1 MRISPAARISIGLVL
16 LTTCILLAGDVIGL
30 TPGRQ
35 EALLDARKR
44 FCETMAVNF
53 ALAAHRND
61 LEMVKA
67 GLELIVDRN
76 EDVLSAALRK
86 ADGRV
91 IVQAGDH
98 QLHWQGFS
106 ADRST
111 PTHAHVPI
119 FQGEQRWGTV
129 EVAFT
134 PLTES
139 GLAGLWASPLA
150 RLCCFVALMGFVTYF
165 FFMKRTLRHLDPS
178 AVIPARVKAAL
189 DVLAEGVVLL
199 DEKERIVLANAAFA
213 EKIGREAGSLM
224 GKRVTDL
231 GWFVPKTC
239 ERPDDYPWRRAMRQG
254 EMETGTPLVHSCA
267 TGEVLTFMVNGA
279 PIIDNGG
286 RLRGA
291 LATFDD
297 VTEME
302 KQNERL
308 EKALVSLE
316 KSRDEIRLQNQELEI
331 LATRDPLTGCLNR
344 RRFFELYDSEWHAAH
359 ADGAPLACI
368 MGDIDHFKSINDRY
382 GHSVGDEVI
391 QKVAEAIGSALR
403 NVDLICRYGGE
414 EFCCLLIGMGIREA
428 AEVAE
433 RARLAVEAQSF
444 TASFGV
450 SATGF
455 GATDPARLVDQ
466 ADKALY
472 ESKRSG
478 RNRVTRWDQTFEERR
493 SRDGAPPPG

>member
-1 MRISPAARISIGLVL
+1 MRISPAARISVGLVL

-35 EALLDARKR
+35 EALLEARKR
-44 FCETMAVNF
+44 FCETMAVQF
-53 ALAAHRND
+53 AVAAHRND
-61 LEMVKA
+61 LELVKTS
-67 GLELIVDRN
+67 LELIVERN

-91 IVQAGDH
+91 LVQVGDH
-98 QLHWQGFS
+98 QQHWQGFS

-111 PTHAHVPI
+111 PTHAQVPI

-129 EVAFT
+129 EVAFE
-134 PLTES
+134 PLVES
-139 GLAGLWASPLA
+139 GLAGLWSSPLV
-150 RLCCFVALMGFVTYF
+150 RLTCFVAMLGFVTYLL
-165 FFMKRTLRHLDPS
+165 FMKRTLRHLDPS

-213 EKIGREAGSLM
+213 QKVGREAPSLM
-224 GKRVTDL
+224 GKRVADL

-239 ERPDDYPWRRAMRQG
+239 ERPADFPWRRAIREG
-254 EMETGTPLVHSCA
+254 HVDTGTPLVYSRA
-267 TGEVLTFMVNGA
+267 SGEVLTFMVNGA
-279 PIIDNGG
+279 PILDNDG
-286 RLRGA
+286 RRRGA

-302 KQNERL
+302 RQNEAL
-308 EKALVSLE
+308 EKALVNLE

-344 RRFFELYDSEWHAAH
+344 RRFFELYESEWGASKAE
-359 ADGAPLACI
+359 GAPLACI
-368 MGDIDHFKSINDRY
+368 MADIDHFKSINDRY

-391 QKVAEAIGSALR
+391 QKVAEAVGSALR
-403 NVDLICRYGGE
+403 NHDLICRYGGE
-414 EFCCLLIGMGIREA
+414 EFCCLLIGMGIQEA

-433 RARLAVEAQSF
+433 RARRAVESQSF
-444 TASFGV
+444 TISVGV
-450 SATGF
+450 STTEF
-455 GATDPARLVDQ
+455 GSANPAQLVDQ

-472 ESKRSG
+472 ESKRTG
-478 RNRVTRWDQTFEERR
+478 RNRVTRWDETFEERR
-493 SRDGAPPPG
+493 SRA

>member
-1 MRISPAARISIGLVL
+1 
-16 LTTCILLAGDVIGL
+16 
-30 TPGRQ
+30 
-35 EALLDARKR
+35 
-44 FCETMAVNF
+44 
-53 ALAAHRND
+53 
-61 LEMVKA
+61 
-67 GLELIVDRN
+67 
-76 EDVLSAALRK
+76 
-86 ADGRV
+86 
-91 IVQAGDH
+91 
-98 QLHWQGFS
+98 
-106 ADRST
+106 
-111 PTHAHVPI
+111 
-119 FQGEQRWGTV
+119 
-129 EVAFT
+129 
-134 PLTES
+134 
-139 GLAGLWASPLA
+139 
-150 RLCCFVALMGFVTYF
+150 
-165 FFMKRTLRHLDPS
+165 
-178 AVIPARVKAAL
+178 
-189 DVLAEGVVLL
+189 
-199 DEKERIVLANAAFA
+199 
-213 EKIGREAGSLM
+213 
-224 GKRVTDL
+224 
-231 GWFVPKTC
+231 
-239 ERPDDYPWRRAMRQG
+239 
-254 EMETGTPLVHSCA
+254 
-267 TGEVLTFMVNGA
+267 MVNGA

-344 RRFFELYDSEWHAAH
+344 RRFFELYDSEWQAAH

-472 ESKRSG
+472 ESKRTG
-478 RNRVTRWDQTFEERR
+478 RNRVTRWDETFEERR

>member
-1 MRISPAARISIGLVL
+1 MRISPAARISVGLVL

-30 TPGRQ
+30 TPGRH
-35 EALLDARKR
+35 EALLGARKR
-44 FCETMAVNF
+44 FCETLAIQF

-61 LEMVKA
+61 LELVKMT
-67 GLELIVDRN
+67 LEVAVKRSD
-76 EDVLSAALRK
+76 DVLSAGLRK
-86 ADGRV
+86 ADGRLL
-91 IVQAGDH
+91 VQAGDH
-98 QLHWQGFS
+98 QKHWQGFS
-106 ADRST
+106 AERST

-119 FQGEQRWGTV
+119 YQGQQRWGTV

-134 PLTES
+134 PLSES
-139 GLAGLWASPLA
+139 GLAGAWSSPLV
-150 RLCCFVALMGFVTYF
+150 RLCCFVALLGFITYF
-165 FFMKRTLRHLDPS
+165 FFMRRTLRHLDPS
-178 AVIPARVKAAL
+178 AVIPGRVKAAL

-199 DEKERIVLANAAFA
+199 DEKERIVLANAAFVDKVDRPA
-213 EKIGREAGSLM
+213 PSLM
-224 GKRVTDL
+224 GKRVADL

-239 ERPDDYPWRRAMRQG
+239 ERPADYPWRRAMQTG
-254 EMETGTPLVHSCA
+254 EMQTGTPLVYSRP
-267 TGEVLTFMVNGA
+267 TGEVFTFMINGA
-279 PIIDNGG
+279 PIVDNDG

-302 KQNERL
+302 RQNERL
-308 EKALVSLE
+308 EKALVNLE

-344 RRFFELYDSEWHAAH
+344 RRFFELYESEW
-359 ADGAPLACI
+359 GASKAEGTPLACI
-368 MGDIDHFKSINDRY
+368 MADIDHFKSINDRY

-403 NVDLICRYGGE
+403 NLDLICRYGGE
-414 EFCCLLIGMGIREA
+414 EFCCLLIGMGVQEA

-444 TASFGV
+444 TISVGV
-450 SATGF
+450 STTDS
-455 GATDPARLVDQ
+455 GATDPAQLVDQ

-472 ESKRSG
+472 ESKRTG
-478 RNRVTRWDQTFEERR
+478 RNRVTRWDETFEERR
-493 SRDGAPPPG
+493 SRS